1 MDASFQRP
9 VRLLAFLSF
18 LAAGLALPQAAVAQ
32 VEPARSLAIQ
42 AFQDSA
48 DVTEAI
54 AKIKARRVFSGVS
67 EDGDPAAVQLS
78 ESCGAAGCYYS
89 FLVTQL
95 LSPRPTVNPQAT
107 SVSAV
112 VRVSPRGGAGVTLMN
127 LTGTRQGMP

>member
-9 VRLLAFLSF
+9 IRLLAFLVI
-18 LAAGLALPQAAVAQ
+18 LTAGLALPQAAAAQ

-48 DVTEAI
+48 DVSEAI
-54 AKIKARRVFSGVS
+54 AKIKARPVFSGVA
-67 EDGDPAAVQLS
+67 EGGDPVAVQLS
-78 ESCGAAGCYYS
+78 ESCGFAGCYYS

-95 LSPRPTVNPQAT
+95 LSPRPVVNPQAT

-112 VRVSPRGGAGVTLMN
+112 VKVSPQRSARVTLMN
-127 LTGTRQGMP
+127 LTETRQGMP